1 MDPTPKRLLFVDDDP
16 NILDVLER
24 MIAPY
29 AAGWQGHFCLSADE
43 AIAVTEQIDLDVI
56 ISDAR
61 MPEKDGFWL
70 LAALQESERTKSIP
84 VIILTG
90 DCEPSLKRQ
99 ALELGATDLLN
110 KPICREDLLGRV
122 RSALRLKAYQDELAA
137 HIKSLES
144 KVRDR
149 TRALETSHRE
159 IVWRLAKAC
168 EYRDDQTGHHVV
180 RVAFYSRA
188 IAAGLGLDDE
198 FVERIFLT
206 SPLHDIGKIAIP
218 DRILLKPG
226 TLTQEEWKVMQC
238 HCVTGASVLLE
249 QPKAL
254 SVFQW
259 WERDLSQLSQPLDE
273 NPFLKM
279 ASRIALSHH
288 EKWNGTGYPNG
299 LAGESIPIESRIV
312 ALADVFDALVS
323 ERPYKPAFSLE
334 KSRAILCEES
344 GKHFDPEVCGAF
356 DAQIGEIENIRT
368 RFREERSPVCVEG
381 AC

>member
-1 MDPTPKRLLFVDDDP
+1 MELVKKKLLFVDDDP

-24 MIAPY
+24 LIYPH
-29 AAGWQGHFCLSADE
+29 AAEWEAHFCLSADE
-43 AIAVTEQIDLDVI
+43 AVLVAEQIDLDVI
-56 ISDAR
+56 VSDAR

-70 LAALQESERTKSIP
+70 LKTLQSSDRTRNVP

-110 KPICREDLLGRV
+110 KPICREDLLGRLH
-122 RSALRLKAYQDELAA
+122 SALRIKAYQDELAA
-137 HIKSLES
+137 HIRSLEQN
-144 KVRDR
+144 VRER

-188 IAAGLGLDDE
+188 IAVGLGMEPE
-198 FVERIFLT
+198 FIERIFLT

-226 TLTQEEWKVMQC
+226 TLTPEEWKLMQC
-238 HCVTGASVLLE
+238 HCITGASVLLE

-254 SVFQW
+254 NVFQW
-259 WERDLSQLSQPLDE
+259 WERGQRQTTETVDE

-288 EKWNGTGYPNG
+288 EKWNGAGYPNG
-299 LAGESIPIESRIV
+299 LSGETIPLESRIV

-323 ERPYKPAFSLE
+323 ERPYKPAFSSE
-334 KSRAILCEES
+334 KSRAIIAEEA
-344 GKHFDPEVCGAF
+344 GRHFDPRVCQAF
-356 DAQIGEIENIRT
+356 DGQMDDIESIRL
-368 RFREERSPVCVEG
+368 RFREDRPQMCADGVC
-381 AC
+381 